1 MRRSG
6 EPSAAEGQAGRRR
19 AGRQAGAQADGQNGR
34 GEEPAIE
41 LDSSHLIAIA
51 AALGWASGLRLYAV
65 LFLVGVAGH
74 FGWVPMPPGLAI
86 WSQPLVLGATGS
98 MLVVEFFADKI
109 PGLDSAWDVIHTVIR
124 VPAGAALA
132 ASVLGG
138 DDGTWTLIAALMGG
152 TLAATS
158 HVAKATTRA
167 AVNASP
173 EPFSN
178 LGLSLFGD
186 AVVPGMLYLAWEQ
199 PLWFFGA
206 LAVAV
211 VVGLVATF
219 VLFRFLRGIVRRIGD
234 RISGDAVRS

>member
-1 MRRSG
+1 MPRARI
-6 EPSAAEGQAGRRR
+6 AWEGRV
-19 AGRQAGAQADGQNGR
+19 
-34 GEEPAIE
+34 IE

-65 LFLVGVAGH
+65 LFFVGIAGH
-74 FGWVPMPPGLAI
+74 FEWVPMPPGLAL
-86 WSQPLVLGATGS
+86 WSQPLVLGATGL
-98 MLVVEFFADKI
+98 MLAVEFFADKI
-109 PGLDSAWDVIHTVIR
+109 PGVDSAWDVVHTVIR
-124 VPAGAALA
+124 VPAGAALT

-138 DDGTWTLIAALMGG
+138 DGATWTLIAALMGG

-167 AVNASP
+167 AVNTSP

-178 LGLSLFGD
+178 LGLSLVGD

-206 LAVAV
+206 LGVAV
-211 VVGLVATF
+211 VAGLVATF
-219 VLFRFLRGIVRRIGD
+219 VLFRFLRAIVRRIRA
-234 RISGDAVRS
+234 RIAGEAVQA